1 MALFLDTF
9 FYEFDYFF
17 LKLFHELA
25 LTAGNA
31 LTPISKFLAVTGN
44 VPFLIALYIGVILLF
59 IPKYR
64 KYGIVMITSIVI
76 GAILTNLA
84 VKPIV
89 FRMRPYQSNVLEFR
103 QWWEF
108 AGCATEVDSSFPS
121 GHTTAASAASLGF
134 FLISKRKR
142 INWVVLLYPIIMA
155 CSRVYLCVHYP
166 SDVLAGLIVGS
177 IAAIL
182 AYNLIN
188 YIYTKR
194 RLA

>member
-25 LTAGNA
+25 LTTGNV

-76 GAILTNLA
+76 GGYFN
-84 VKPIV
+84 
-89 FRMRPYQSNVLEFR
+89 
-103 QWWEF
+103 
-108 AGCATEVDSSFPS
+108 
-121 GHTTAASAASLGF
+121 
-134 FLISKRKR
+134 
-142 INWVVLLYPIIMA
+142 
-155 CSRVYLCVHYP
+155 
-166 SDVLAGLIVGS
+166 
-177 IAAIL
+177 
-182 AYNLIN
+182 
-188 YIYTKR
+188 
-194 RLA
+194 

>member
-25 LTAGNA
+25 LIAGNVV
-31 LTPISKFLAVTGN
+31 TPICKFLAVTGN

-64 KYGIVMITSIVI
+64 KYGIVMITSIIV
-76 GAILTNLA
+76 GALLTNLTI
-84 VKPIV
+84 KPLV
-89 FRMRPYQSNVLEFR
+89 FRLRPYQSNVLEFR
-103 QWWEF
+103 KWWEF
-108 AGCATEVDSSFPS
+108 VGCVTEVDSSFPS
-121 GHTTAASAASLGF
+121 GHTTAATAASLGF

-142 INWVVLLYPIIMA
+142 IKWVVLLYPIIMA

-188 YIYTKR
+188 C
-194 RLA
+194 